1 MKGAIIQQKEE
12 KTLIWNKRLIGFT
25 WLTFQ
30 GMMCRWSRRRRCE
43 RVPWIVMQ
51 PPRRGS
57 LSAWVCKTP
66 SAGVR
71 ASPASETRH
80 LTSGTPQVRGSV
92 TISYLTYFIHFHHED
107 CFISFKSIFFNQV
120 FCFLLLLFFFV
131 KVMFLIQSID
141 RAIDQLFNW
150 VPVDTFFP
158 ILLTSQFIFALPQL
172 SGWLNWL
179 VL

>member
-1 MKGAIIQQKEE
+1 MK
-12 KTLIWNKRLIGFT
+12 T
-25 WLTFQ
+25 
-30 GMMCRWSRRRRCE
+30 
-43 RVPWIVMQ
+43 V
-51 PPRRGS
+51 
-57 LSAWVCKTP
+57 
-66 SAGVR
+66 
-71 ASPASETRH
+71 
-80 LTSGTPQVRGSV
+80 
-92 TISYLTYFIHFHHED
+92 
-107 CFISFKSIFFNQV
+107 SFLLNQV
-120 FCFLLLLFFFV
+120 SLIKSFVSYCYYFFFV